1 MIDKR
6 VNKPRSY
13 LPPMVVVLDVRLP
26 RRIVIREILPV
37 LERGPRQKQR
47 ALIKFLNGKPTLSTK
62 KKIDYCDNLGDEE
75 LIQEVALRQKRYWG
89 GKICIFFTAD
99 QNFYKTACRSLRRN
113 PNILLVTLPLCGRPN
128 FSRRQVSD
136 CLKERMLMV
145 IHRVYLTLLKKKGR
159 AAQYLRERPEI
170 LGLPH
175 G

>member
-89 GKICIFFTAD
+89 GKICIFFFQTV
-99 QNFYKTACRSLRRN
+99 
-113 PNILLVTLPLCGRPN
+113 ILLINEVGFYIRINYRYDRGGSRVFLYRKQTVGRKC
-128 FSRRQVSD
+128 RVS
-136 CLKERMLMV
+136 
-145 IHRVYLTLLKKKGR
+145 
-159 AAQYLRERPEI
+159 
-170 LGLPH
+170 
-175 G
+175 